1 MNPQKKSS
9 LSATQKKLLI
19 ELVKT
24 PDVTAAATA
33 AGVARS
39 TVYRWMENPE
49 FTAQLSKLR
58 DESMRHALESIK
70 SQTER
75 AAIELIRL
83 MDTQDERL
91 RRMLCND
98 ILNHAAT
105 ARKLDRLEKW
115 LTQM

>member
-1 MNPQKKSS
+1 MNPENKSS
-9 LSATQKKLLI
+9 LSARQKKLLI
-19 ELVKT
+19 ELIHT
-24 PDVTAAATA
+24 PDVTAAAAA

-49 FTAQLSKLR
+49 FTEQLSKLR

-70 SQTER
+70 SQTQR
-75 AAIELIRL
+75 AATELIRL
-83 MDTQDERL
+83 LDTPDERL

-98 ILNHAAT
+98 ILNHAAK